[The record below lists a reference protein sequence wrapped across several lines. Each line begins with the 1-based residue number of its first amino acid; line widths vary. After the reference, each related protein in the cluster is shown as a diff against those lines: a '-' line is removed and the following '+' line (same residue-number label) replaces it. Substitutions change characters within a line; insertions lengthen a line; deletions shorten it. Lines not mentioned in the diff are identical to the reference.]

1 MENLSEIIASNLVLL
16 RKRNNLKQSDVAQK
30 LGYSDKTI
38 SKWELGEVTPSVESL
53 VALCKLYNVSLDQI
67 THSTIDVEEVKTN
80 TKSNKLVITLL
91 AISAIW
97 MLATIVFVYA
107 QILSGYNAWIVF
119 VWAVPASMVVA
130 IVFNSIWGKRRA
142 NYIYISILVWSL
154 LASFYLQFLQYNL
167 IPLFFLGIPMQI
179 AILLWASMKSKSIL
193 PRIKKSKWCKS
204 KHQQNQKKLQ
214 NKK

>member
-67 THSTIDVEEVKTN
+67 THSTIDVEGVKTN
-80 TKSNKLVITLL
+80 AKSNKLVITLL

-193 PRIKKSKWCKS
+193 PRIKKSK
-204 KHQQNQKKLQ
+204 
-214 NKK
+214 